1 MANVKGYTRDNEGN
15 VTAVKLTVPVLV
27 MAFGHRFRSKTVDI
41 GNLVAVPGAGG
52 TYHPKVV
59 SIDAARGTFTD
70 DIGHVHRITAM
81 LE

>member
-1 MANVKGYTRDNEGN
+1 MANVRKYTRNNEGT
-15 VTAVKLTVPVLV
+15 VTAVNMTSPVLV
-27 MAFGHRFRSKTVDI
+27 IAFGHRAYSKWVHL
-41 GNLVAVPGAGG
+41 GEMVAVPGAGG

-70 DIGHVHRITAM
+70 DTGAVHRVTSM